1 MKKNDL
7 ILIVIILLIS
17 VIALFT
23 IRWMQGDDAFEKE
36 VIIKN
41 DGNIIMR
48 IPFNE
53 KTVDSFVFDED
64 GEYNRVE
71 IADNIVTVSEANCR
85 DQICVKTQSIS
96 KNGEIIVCLPNK
108 FTVEIYSANVGD
120 APGLDSIAD

>member
-7 ILIVIILLIS
+7 ILIIVILFIS

-23 IRWMQGDDAFEKE
+23 IRFMQGADGFEKE

-41 DGNIIMR
+41 DGIEIKR

-53 KTVDSFVFDED
+53 KTEEVFVYEED

-71 IADNIVTVSEANCR
+71 IMNNIVTVSEANCR

-108 FTVEIYSANVGD
+108 FTVEIYSADLGD
-120 APGLDSIAD
+120 DSGLDSIAD